1 LFLFVALC
9 GGRLVAGHAAQSGG
23 IEGTVKDANGRPL
36 SNAKVT
42 LNRGDGITPPSTATT
57 APNGRYEIRSHLPG
71 VYVVCAEA
79 AGYQES
85 HREGIM
91 VTADAMTVVDFTLT
105 PAKTAPAKQRSASA
119 ETTVSGCQRGFLDNS
134 GMKAA
139 GYSGSTD
146 PSGYSAAADAQ
157 TRGSLMEGATD
168 LRKRANTPET
178 APAADPRSH
187 EDRSVALQ
195 EYERAFQIEPSEENR
210 YNWGL
215 ELLLQGE
222 VASALRL
229 FKEGVA
235 GNSQSARLWIG
246 LGIALYS
253 SGHADD
259 AVRAFLSATD
269 LNPTDPHPY
278 LFLGKAYGISNNLT
292 AEVNTRLNRW
302 IELEPGNARA
312 YYYDALSLW
321 KGQGRADLNE
331 DMKRIEALFEKSAL
345 LDPTFPLPHL
355 QLGNLFS
362 QENRLPEAIAEYRE
376 SVRLKPDLADAHYH
390 LGQVYLRTGQKE
402 LGQQQMTLYEQLHGK
417 QPANPDLV
425 EEREFVE
432 SLKGRGNTKPVAP

>member
-1 LFLFVALC
+1 
-9 GGRLVAGHAAQSGG
+9 
-23 IEGTVKDANGRPL
+23 
-36 SNAKVT
+36 
-42 LNRGDGITPPSTATT
+42 
-57 APNGRYEIRSHLPG
+57 LPG
-71 VYVVCAEA
+71 AYVVCAEA

-85 HREGIM
+85 KQEGIM
-91 VTADAMTVVDFTLT
+91 VTANAMTVVDFSLT
-105 PAKTAPAKQRSASA
+105 PAETAATKQRSASA
-119 ETTVSGCQRGFLDNS
+119 KTAVSGCQSGFLDNS

-139 GYSGSTD
+139 GFSGSTD

-157 TRGSLMEGATD
+157 TRGSLMEGAAD

-178 APAADPRSH
+178 ASAADLRSH
-187 EDRSVALQ
+187 GDRSVALQ
-195 EYERAFQIEPSEENR
+195 EYDRSFQIEASEENR
-210 YNWGL
+210 YNLGL
-215 ELLLQGE
+215 ELLLQGN
-222 VASALRL
+222 VASALKL
-229 FKEGVA
+229 FQEGVA

-253 SGHADD
+253 SGHSDD

-269 LNPTDPHPY
+269 LNPTDPQPY

-292 AEVNTRLNRW
+292 AEVNTRLNQW
-302 IELEPGNARA
+302 IQLEPENARA

-321 KGQGRADLNE
+321 KGKGRADLDE
-331 DMKRIEALFEKSAL
+331 DMRRIESLFKKSVS
-345 LDPTFPLPHL
+345 LDPTFPFPHL
-355 QLGNLFS
+355 ELGNLFS

-432 SLKGRGNTKPVAP
+432 SLKGSGNTKPVAP